1 MDVTSYPPPVDK
13 LLTLG
18 DGRKVGTNV
27 KEWSIYLDLGLG
39 PEHIPDLV
47 RMATDEELRWAYSD
61 TLEVWAPIHA
71 WRALGQLRAEA
82 AIEPLLSLLEEA
94 EGDDDWVMEELPE
107 VYGMIGPAAI
117 PAITEYIANDSHLD
131 WARITAIGCL
141 EKIGTMHPDSRD
153 TCVAILTRRLKLCEE
168 DDPTINAFVIS
179 SLIDMRALEAAP
191 AIERAFAA
199 DCVDLSI
206 AGDWD
211 DVQIELGLK
220 SPVEILQ
227 ERHSPLFDR
236 SAHSLDEASPVSPGL
251 FSSEPARKRNV
262 AHNKAK
268 RKMIKQS
275 RKKNRRRK

>member
-1 MDVTSYPPPVDK
+1 MDVTSYPPSVDK

-18 DGRKVGTNV
+18 DAREVGTNV

-39 PEHIPDLV
+39 LEHIPDLI

-82 AIEPLLSLLEEA
+82 AIEPLLSLLDEA

-117 PAITEYIANDSHLD
+117 PAITEYIADDSHLD

-211 DVQIELGLK
+211 DVQVELGLK
-220 SPVEILQ
+220 SPLERLQ
-227 ERHSPLFDR
+227 RRYSPLFDTTAQSMTEER
-236 SAHSLDEASPVSPGL
+236 AISPS
-251 FSSEPARKRNV
+251 FSSSEPARKRNI

>member
-1 MDVTSYPPPVDK
+1 MDVTSYPSPVDK

-18 DGRKVGTNV
+18 DAREVGRSV
-27 KEWSIYLDLGLG
+27 KEWPIYLELGLG
-39 PEHIPDLV
+39 PEHIPDLI

-82 AIEPLLSLLEEA
+82 AIEPLLSLLDEA
-94 EGDDDWVMEELPE
+94 EDGDDWVLEELPE

-117 PAITEYIANDSHLD
+117 PAITWYIADENHLD

-153 TCVAILTRRLKLCEE
+153 TCVAFFIRQLKLCKD
-168 DDPTINAFVIS
+168 DDPTVNGFVIS
-179 SLIDMRALEAAP
+179 SLIDLKALEAAP

-199 DCVDLSI
+199 DSVDLSI

-211 DVQIELGLK
+211 DVQVELGLK
-220 SPVEILQ
+220 SPVERQ
-227 ERHSPLFDR
+227 QRRYSPLFGTTAQ
-236 SAHSLDEASPVSPGL
+236 SMTEESSVSLGFS
-251 FSSEPARKRNV
+251 SSEPARKRNI
-262 AHNKAK
+262 AHNKAR